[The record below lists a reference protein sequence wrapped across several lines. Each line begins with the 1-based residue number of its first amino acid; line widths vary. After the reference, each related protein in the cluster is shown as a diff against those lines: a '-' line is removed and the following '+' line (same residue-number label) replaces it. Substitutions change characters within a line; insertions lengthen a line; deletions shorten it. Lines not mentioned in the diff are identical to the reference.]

1 MFEDE
6 TRGCSQ
12 PPLIGKINRMF
23 ELIDSMEE
31 GARKRKFFELMEV
44 VNDLLSE
51 RGCDDKLMMMV

>member
-44 VNDLLSE
+44 VTICSQSAVV
-51 RGCDDKLMMMV
+51 MMS